1 MFTHISIGQREVKLA
16 MAKDL
21 KPYDGQFLDLLDIG
35 DLVSWKIFGK
45 RDKQYGFIT
54 KIYIDRLETYERQFA
69 RAVVRGTDGEETS
82 FMLSE
87 LTLESSNKKD
97 NSNE

>member
-1 MFTHISIGQREVKLA
+1 MLIGLPEVKVA

-21 KPYDGQFLDLLDIG
+21 KPYDCQFLDGLNIG
-35 DLVSWKIFGK
+35 DLVSWKTFGE
-45 RDKQYGFIT
+45 RVKQYGFIT

-69 RAVVRGTDGEETS
+69 RAVVRGVDGSEST

-87 LTLESSNKKD
+87 LNLESSNKKD
-97 NSNE
+97 IPNE